1 MAELATSPSHERGG
15 AEFVAIPQ
23 TQGVQPTVSKPVTEA
38 PSAVIVLAAGAGTRM
53 KSETPKVMHPIGG
66 RSMVEHAIAAARDLN
81 PERLA
86 VVVRHQRDKV
96 AAHVSAFDSSATII
110 DQDEIP
116 GTGRA
121 VEVGLLGLDEA
132 GEVSGTVVVTYGD
145 VPLLRSETL
154 QDLIAFHEAEENAV
168 TVLTT
173 NIDDPGSYGR
183 IVRNEAGEVT
193 AIVEAK
199 DATPEQLAIT
209 EINSGIYAFDA
220 KVLRDSLKEVTT
232 DNAQGEKYITDV
244 LEIARKAGFRT
255 SALAI
260 EDRWEVEGAN
270 DRVQLAQLGRK
281 LNDRLLEMHMRN
293 GVTIVD
299 PATTWIDVTVTIEND
314 VTILPG
320 TQLQGTTAIAT
331 GSVIGPDSTLANITV
346 GAGATISRT
355 HGSDSIIE
363 AGASVGPF
371 AYLRPGTKLGPKGKI
386 GTFVETKN
394 AEIGAGS
401 KLPHLSYAGDVTIGE
416 NSNIGAASIFVNY
429 DGVNKHRSVV
439 GNNVR
444 MGSDNMY
451 VAPVTI
457 GDGAYSGAGTV
468 IRKDVPAGA
477 LAINEAPQ
485 RNIEGWVLKNR
496 AGTEAAEAAQ
506 AATSTAPT
514 EGNDK

>member
-1 MAELATSPSHERGG
+1 MTATAS
-15 AEFVAIPQ
+15 V
-23 TQGVQPTVSKPVTEA
+23 

-53 KSETPKVMHPIGG
+53 KSSTPKVMHPIGG
-66 RSMVEHAIAAARDLN
+66 RSMVEHAVAVARELN
-81 PERLA
+81 PKDLA

-96 AAHVSAFDSSATII
+96 AAHVTAFDADVTIV

-121 VEVGLLGLDEA
+121 VEVGLLGLDSES
-132 GEVSGTVVVTYGD
+132 GEVEGTVVVTYGD
-145 VPLLRSETL
+145 VPLLKTETL
-154 QDLIAFHEAEENAV
+154 RKLIAFHEEGKNAV

-173 NIDDPGSYGR
+173 HIDEPGSYGR

-220 KVLRDSLKEVTT
+220 KVLRDSLTRVTT

-244 LEIARKAGFRT
+244 LSIAREDGYRT
-255 SALAI
+255 SALDI

-281 LNDRLLEMHMRN
+281 LNDRLTHAHMVA

-299 PATTWIDVTVTIEND
+299 PESTWIDVTVTIDND

-320 TQLQGTTAIAT
+320 THLRGTTHIAT
-331 GSVIGPDSTLANITV
+331 GSVIGPDTTLTNVKV
-346 GAGATISRT
+346 GENVTISRT
-355 HGSDSIIE
+355 EGSDSEISD
-363 AGASVGPF
+363 GATVGPF
-371 AYLRPGTKLGPKGKI
+371 AYLRPGTKLGLKGKI

-416 NSNIGAASIFVNY
+416 NSNIGAASVFVNY
-429 DGVNKHRSVV
+429 DGMNKHRSTV

-451 VAPVTI
+451 VAPVHI

-485 RNIEGWVLKNR
+485 RNIERWVIEKR

-506 AATSTAPT
+506 AALDAESADSVK
-514 EGNDK
+514 ESE

>member
-1 MAELATSPSHERGG
+1 MT
-15 AEFVAIPQ
+15 
-23 TQGVQPTVSKPVTEA
+23 VTEHV

-53 KSETPKVMHPIGG
+53 KSSTPKVMHSIGG
-66 RSMVEHAIAAARDLN
+66 RSMVEHAVAVARELKPQN
-81 PERLA
+81 LA

-96 AAHVSAFDSSATII
+96 AEHVLNFDANVTIV

-121 VEVGLLGLDEA
+121 VEVGLLGLDQLGQDIE
-132 GEVSGTVVVTYGD
+132 GTVVVTYGD
-145 VPLLRSETL
+145 VPLLKTETL
-154 QDLIAFHEAEENAV
+154 RKLVAFHEDGKNAV

-173 NIDDPGSYGR
+173 HIDKPGSYGR
-183 IVRNEAGEVT
+183 IVRNEAGQVT

-199 DATPEQLAIT
+199 DATEEQLAIT

-220 KVLRDSLKEVTT
+220 TVLRDSLTRVTT

-244 LEIARKAGFRT
+244 LAIAREDGFRT
-255 SALAI
+255 SAFDI

-281 LNDRLLEMHMRN
+281 LNDRITTAHMVG

-299 PATTWIDVTVTIEND
+299 PVSTWIDVTVTIEND

-320 TQLQGTTAIAT
+320 THLKGNTHIST
-331 GSVIGPDSTLANITV
+331 GSVIGPDTTLTNVQV
-346 GAGATISRT
+346 GENATISRT
-355 HGSDSIIE
+355 EGSDSGI
-363 AGASVGPF
+363 ADNATVGPF
-371 AYLRPGTKLGPKGKI
+371 AYLRPGTKLGLKGKI

-416 NSNIGAASIFVNY
+416 NSNIGAASVFVNY
-429 DGVNKHRSVV
+429 DGVNKHKSTV

-451 VAPVTI
+451 VAPVHI

-485 RNIEGWVLKNR
+485 RNIERWVIENR
-496 AGTEAAEAAQ
+496 AGTQAAEAAL
-506 AATSTAPT
+506 AAESNALSN
-514 EGNDK
+514 EESDNQ

>member
-1 MAELATSPSHERGG
+1 MTTAD
-15 AEFVAIPQ
+15 Q
-23 TQGVQPTVSKPVTEA
+23 NA

-53 KSETPKVMHPIGG
+53 KSDTPKVMHGIGG
-66 RSMVEHAIAAARDLN
+66 RSMVEHAIAAARELN

-86 VVVRHQRDKV
+86 AVVRFQRDKV
-96 AAHVSAFDSSATII
+96 AAHILDFDSDVTIV

-121 VEVGLLGLDEA
+121 VEVGLLGLDESA
-132 GEVSGTVVVTYGD
+132 RVEGTVLVTYGD
-145 VPLLRSETL
+145 VPLLRAETL
-154 QDLIAFHEAEENAV
+154 RELIAEHEANRNAV

-173 NIDDPGSYGR
+173 HIQNPGSYGR
-183 IVRNEAGEVT
+183 IVRSASGEVT

-199 DATPEQLAIT
+199 DATDQQLKIT

-220 KVLRDSLKEVTT
+220 GVLRNSLTAVTT

-244 LEIARKAGFRT
+244 LSIARENGHRT
-255 SALAI
+255 SALAT

-281 LNDRLLEMHMRN
+281 LNDRLTEMHMRN

-299 PATTWIDVTVTIEND
+299 PQTTWIDSTVTIAND

-320 TQLQGTTAIAT
+320 TQLQGTTSVGT
-331 GSVIGPDSTLANITV
+331 GSVIGPDSTLKNVEI
-346 GAGATISRT
+346 GENATISRT
-355 HGSDSIIE
+355 HGSDALIE
-363 AGASVGPF
+363 AGATVGPF
-371 AYLRPGTKLGPKGKI
+371 AYLRPGTILRESGKI

-394 AEIGAGS
+394 TEIGKGS

-416 NSNIGAASIFVNY
+416 NSNIGAASVFVNY
-429 DGVNKHRSVV
+429 DGVNKHRSTV

-451 VAPVTI
+451 VAPVNI

-477 LAINEAPQ
+477 LAINVAPQ
-485 RNIEGWVLKNR
+485 RNIDGWVLENR
-496 AGTEAAEAAQ
+496 AGTEAAEAAS
-506 AATSTAPT
+506 AAGT
-514 EGNDK
+514 EAKNSSEESEK

>member
-1 MAELATSPSHERGG
+1 MSTA
-15 AEFVAIPQ
+15 VA
-23 TQGVQPTVSKPVTEA
+23 KA

-66 RSMVEHAIAAARDLN
+66 RSMVEHAIAAAQDLH
-81 PERLA
+81 PQRLA

-96 AAHVSAFDSSATII
+96 AAHVTAFDPSVTIV
-110 DQDEIP
+110 DQDDVP

-121 VEVGLLGLDEA
+121 VEVGLLGLDESA
-132 GEVSGTVVVTYGD
+132 TVKGTVVVTYGD

-154 QDLIAFHEAEENAV
+154 KELIAVHELDGNAV

-173 NIDDPGSYGR
+173 NIADPGAYGR
-183 IVRNEAGEVT
+183 IIRNATGEVT

-199 DATPEQLAIT
+199 DATDEQLAIT

-220 KVLRDSLKEVTT
+220 AVLRDSLKQVTT
-232 DNAQGEKYITDV
+232 DNSQGEKYITDV
-244 LEIARKAGFRT
+244 LEIARNAGHRT

-299 PATTWIDVTVTIEND
+299 PATTWVDVTVNIEND
-314 VTILPG
+314 VTVLPG
-320 TQLQGTTAIAT
+320 VQLQGTTSIAT
-331 GSVIGPDSTLANITV
+331 GSTVGPDSTLKNITI
-346 GAGATISRT
+346 GAGVIIERT
-355 HGSDSIIE
+355 HGSESVIDD
-363 AGASVGPF
+363 GATVGPF
-371 AYLRPGTKLGPKGKI
+371 AYLRPGTHLHEDGKI

-394 AEIGAGS
+394 AEIGKGS
-401 KLPHLSYAGDVTIGE
+401 KVPHLSYAGDVTIGE

-429 DGVNKHRSVV
+429 DGVNKHRSTV

-468 IRKDVPAGA
+468 IRQDVPAGA

-485 RNIEGWVLKNR
+485 RNIEGWVTKNR
-496 AGTEAAEAAQ
+496 AGTEAAAAAE
-506 AATSTAPT
+506 AATS
-514 EGNDK
+514 EENK

>member
-1 MAELATSPSHERGG
+1 MSTA
-15 AEFVAIPQ
+15 VA
-23 TQGVQPTVSKPVTEA
+23 KA

-66 RSMVEHAIAAARDLN
+66 RSMVEHAIAAAQDLR
-81 PERLA
+81 PQRLA

-96 AAHVSAFDSSATII
+96 AAHVTAFDPSVTIV
-110 DQDEIP
+110 DQDDVP

-121 VEVGLLGLDEA
+121 VEVGLLGLDESA
-132 GEVSGTVVVTYGD
+132 TVEGTVVVTYGD

-154 QDLIAFHEAEENAV
+154 KELIAVHELDGNAV

-173 NIDDPGSYGR
+173 NIADPGAYGR
-183 IVRNEAGEVT
+183 IVRNAAGEVT

-199 DATPEQLAIT
+199 DATDEQLAIT

-220 KVLRDSLKEVTT
+220 AVLRDSLKQVTT
-232 DNAQGEKYITDV
+232 DNSQGEKYITDV
-244 LEIARKAGFRT
+244 LEIARNAGHRT

-299 PATTWIDVTVTIEND
+299 PATTWVDVTVTIEND
-314 VTILPG
+314 VTVLPG
-320 TQLQGTTAIAT
+320 VQLQGTTSIAT
-331 GSVIGPDSTLANITV
+331 GSTVGPDSSLKNITI
-346 GAGATISRT
+346 GAGVIIERT
-355 HGSDSIIE
+355 HGSESVID
-363 AGASVGPF
+363 AGATVGPF
-371 AYLRPGTKLGPKGKI
+371 AYLRPGTHLHEDGKI

-394 AEIGAGS
+394 AEIGKGS
-401 KLPHLSYAGDVTIGE
+401 KVPHLSYAGDVTIGE
-416 NSNIGAASIFVNY
+416 SSNIGAASIFVNY
-429 DGVNKHRSVV
+429 DGVNKHRSTV

-468 IRKDVPAGA
+468 IRQDVPAGA

-485 RNIEGWVLKNR
+485 RNIEGWVTKNR
-496 AGTEAAEAAQ
+496 AGTEAAAAAE
-506 AATSTAPT
+506 AATS
-514 EGNDK
+514 EENK

>member
-1 MAELATSPSHERGG
+1 MSTA
-15 AEFVAIPQ
+15 VA
-23 TQGVQPTVSKPVTEA
+23 KA

-66 RSMVEHAIAAARDLN
+66 RSMVEHAIAAAQDLR
-81 PERLA
+81 PQRLA

-96 AAHVSAFDSSATII
+96 AAHVTAFDPSVTIV
-110 DQDEIP
+110 DQDDVP

-121 VEVGLLGLDEA
+121 VEVGLLGLDESA
-132 GEVSGTVVVTYGD
+132 TVEGTVVVTYGD

-154 QDLIAFHEAEENAV
+154 KELIAVHELDGNAV

-173 NIDDPGSYGR
+173 NIADPGAYGR
-183 IVRNEAGEVT
+183 IVRNAAGEVT

-199 DATPEQLAIT
+199 DATDEQLAIT

-220 KVLRDSLKEVTT
+220 AVLRDSLKQVTT
-232 DNAQGEKYITDV
+232 DNSQGEKYITDV
-244 LEIARKAGFRT
+244 LEIARNAGHRT

-299 PATTWIDVTVTIEND
+299 PATTWVDVTVTIEND
-314 VTILPG
+314 VTVLPG
-320 TQLQGTTAIAT
+320 VQLQGTTSIAT
-331 GSVIGPDSTLANITV
+331 GSTVGPDSSLKNITI
-346 GAGATISRT
+346 GAGVIIERT
-355 HGSDSIIE
+355 HGSESMID
-363 AGASVGPF
+363 AGATVGPF
-371 AYLRPGTKLGPKGKI
+371 AYLRPGTHLHEDGKI

-394 AEIGAGS
+394 AEIGKGS
-401 KLPHLSYAGDVTIGE
+401 KVPHLSYAGDVTIGE

-429 DGVNKHRSVV
+429 DGVNKHRSTV

-468 IRKDVPAGA
+468 IRQDVPAGA

-485 RNIEGWVLKNR
+485 RNIEGWVTKNR
-496 AGTEAAEAAQ
+496 AGTEAAAAAE
-506 AATSTAPT
+506 AATS
-514 EGNDK
+514 EENK